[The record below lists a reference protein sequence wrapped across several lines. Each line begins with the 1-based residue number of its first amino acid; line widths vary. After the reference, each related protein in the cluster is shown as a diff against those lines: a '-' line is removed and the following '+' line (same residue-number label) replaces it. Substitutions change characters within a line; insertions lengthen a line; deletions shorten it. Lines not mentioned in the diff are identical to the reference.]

1 MQNTKNVELLNGYSL
16 KNIGDEAI
24 YYSIKELI
32 PFECNIHCY
41 LPKEFR
47 KVGNLIF
54 SNQENESRIAKDVY
68 ISVGGDIFN
77 NARKYF
83 ITKEFLKNAYTLRKH
98 NKKAFLFGQS
108 IPDSCQGIA
117 YQYLVRSLKKLSS
130 VVVRDNESYQRLK
143 RSGVPVKLSF
153 DTAFYSEVCSDARL
167 QAIDIFENKGL
178 STKNSL
184 IISVRNFNKMYRH
197 DNEKFLSRLTKLINL
212 AHEDNIDCAILIHSN
227 VDTNDNDQSI
237 SKLLKQKTKN
247 LKIINPFDL
256 SKNIIAPHKL
266 AMAILENSRY
276 MLGVRYHTSVLSLA
290 SGRLPYNLYY
300 SNKGKDLSERL
311 SIPGSS
317 IDSFEP
323 EKVLMELKKNMPFH
337 FDCTKIKKQVKN
349 DFEECFNDTIKSEA

>member
-1 MQNTKNVELLNGYSL
+1 MQNIKTVELLNGYSL

-32 PFECNIHCY
+32 PSECNIHCY
-41 LPKEFR
+41 LPEEFR
-47 KVGNLIF
+47 KDGNLIF
-54 SNQENESRIAKDVY
+54 SNQKNESGIPKDIY

-77 NARKYF
+77 NARKYL
-83 ITKEFLKNAYTLRKH
+83 ITKEFLKNAYTLRKY
-98 NKKAFLFGQS
+98 NKRAFLFGQS

-117 YQYLVRSLKKLSS
+117 YQYLVRCLKKLSN
-130 VVVRDNESYQRLK
+130 VVVRDDETYQRLK

-153 DTAFYSEVCSDARL
+153 DTAFYSEVCSEAKL
-167 QAIDIFENKGL
+167 QAIDIFKNKGL
-178 STKNSL
+178 STENSL
-184 IISVRNFNKMYRH
+184 VISVRNFNKMYRH
-197 DNEKFLSRLTKLINL
+197 DNQKFLNRLTKLIDL
-212 AHEDNIDCAILIHSN
+212 AHKDHIDCAILIHSN
-227 VDTNDNDQSI
+227 VDTNDNDQRI
-237 SKLLKQKTKN
+237 SKILKQKTEN

-256 SKNIIAPHKL
+256 SKNNITPHKL

-276 MLGVRYHTSVLSLA
+276 ILGVRYHTSVLSLA

-323 EKVLMELKKNMPFH
+323 EKVLMELKKSMPFD
-337 FDCTKIKKQVKN
+337 FDCSKIKKQVKD
-349 DFEECFNDTIKSEA
+349 DFEECFNNTIKFEA